1 MAVMHKISTN
11 DGESLDLTLNLG
23 ALFELSKKDKPM
35 TDRYFELQRQV
46 QKDPNSLTELDMGE
60 FLYIAYRCAH
70 VKDDEYMDYEDFLYK
85 LTDSRQE
92 MGTVFRK
99 LYGAQEK
106 KQGSP
111 MPSGKRQG
119 KR

>member
-1 MAVMHKISTN
+1 MAVFHKISTN
-11 DGESLDLTLNLG
+11 DGESMELTLNLG
-23 ALFELSKKDKPM
+23 ALFELSKKDKAL

-46 QKDPNSLTELDMGE
+46 QKDPNSLTEFDMGE

-70 VKDDEYMDYEDFLYK
+70 VKDEDYLEYGEFLYK

-92 MGTVFRK
+92 MGEVFRK

-111 MPSGKRQG
+111 MPSGKRHG
-119 KR
+119 KK

>member
-1 MAVMHKISTN
+1 MAVYHKISTN
-11 DGESLDLTLNLG
+11 DGESINLTLNLG
-23 ALFELSKKDKPM
+23 ALFELSKKDKEL
-35 TDRYFELQRQV
+35 TDKYFALQKRV
-46 QKDPNSLTELDMGE
+46 QQDRDSLTELDMGE

-70 VKDDEYMDYEDFLYK
+70 VKDEDYLEYGEFLYK

-92 MGTVFRK
+92 MGEVFRK

-111 MPSGKRQG
+111 MPSGKRHG
-119 KR
+119 KK